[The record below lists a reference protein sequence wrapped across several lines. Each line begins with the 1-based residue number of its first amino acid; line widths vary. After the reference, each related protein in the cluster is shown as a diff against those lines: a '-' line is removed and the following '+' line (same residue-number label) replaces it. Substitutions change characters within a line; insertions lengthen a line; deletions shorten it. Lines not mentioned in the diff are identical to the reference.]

1 MENIAFFQKSKTFS
15 NGGIFV
21 NSIESI
27 KQIDTFKFKKNG
39 HKDEL
44 KSFGHYFC
52 NERNL

>member
-1 MENIAFFQKSKTFS
+1 MILKVILYT
-15 NGGIFV
+15 
-21 NSIESI
+21 ESDGKVAI
-27 KQIDTFKFKKNG
+27 DVGKLSQFMHRYDTFKFKKNG